1 MWLLGAGPIYLPQVT
16 VDEQDRRPLFSW
28 ICEGCWGFPDGDCA
42 SGPVG
47 WARILPMI
55 PIAATDSTIT
65 SSHIPELTTLCGEH
79 VQLKDIDLATDEE

>member
-1 MWLLGAGPIYLPQVT
+1 
-16 VDEQDRRPLFSW
+16 
-28 ICEGCWGFPDGDCA
+28 
-42 SGPVG
+42 
-47 WARILPMI
+47 MI